1 MPEEAVF
8 AYMLKSL
15 FIVTSPVT
23 FVVGVFLL
31 YDVDMYLKIEK
42 FLARNYGSS
51 KKTLTHQLEKN
62 RESLQL
68 FLLKRRKAVG
78 IICLVNSLL
87 AIFIVIF
94 LLRK

>member
-8 AYMLKSL
+8 AYMLKTL

-31 YDVDMYLKIEK
+31 YDVDMYLKIER
-42 FLARNYGSS
+42 FLARSYGSS
-51 KKTLTHQLEKN
+51 KKSFTHQLEKN
-62 RESLQL
+62 RETLQL

-94 LLRK
+94 LLGK